1 MNKKKSTKSKN
12 LHVIPIGN
20 AWGVKGE
27 GNAKFSFITN
37 RKKEALT
44 YAKVIA
50 VNSKAELIVYSK
62 DGRITEKNNYSKER
76 AYLEKR

>member
-1 MNKKKSTKSKN
+1 MNKKRSTKSKS
-12 LHVIPIGN
+12 LYVIPIGN

-27 GNAKFSFITN
+27 GNAKFSFITD

-50 VNSKAELIVYSK
+50 INSKTELIVYSK
-62 DGRITEKNNYSKER
+62 DGRIIEKNNYSKEG
-76 AYLEKR
+76 AHLKKR